1 MCKLRSTLYVVRCTL
16 YVVRCVK
23 QIMEKHLNLWDLEK
37 IARQYVGFNDLVVKE
52 YHDLFEFGTKYYPD
66 AVCLRP
72 VINNGFSKT
81 LVLQWRT
88 NNFVDALG
96 FKYIYTF
103 RHHLLQCNKHCDTM
117 QTNIVSAP
125 AVLFKDNPYRA
136 SVLK

>member
-1 MCKLRSTLYVVRCTL
+1 MYVCVRVVCVYVTLRP
-16 YVVRCVK
+16 
-23 QIMEKHLNLWDLEK
+23 MENHLNLWDIER
-37 IARQYVGFNDLVVKE
+37 IARQYLGFNERLIKE

-66 AVCLRP
+66 AVCLK
-72 VINNGFSKT
+72 VVGSNGFSKI

-103 RHHLLQCNKHCDTM
+103 RHHLLQCNEKNRNTM